1 MKGKIM
7 LTLAIFGFAAWW
19 AWKKYVLLQNVKI
32 EVGNVKFDGG
42 LLNPNIK
49 VDLVVSNPTQL
60 TARVTGLDGYI
71 LDSKK
76 NKIGILSIN
85 GIYSID
91 AGSSIIVPLNI
102 QTNTNSLLNTV
113 ADFFYNKA
121 ENFDI
126 SGYATV
132 DGIPVP
138 YHFNINV

>member
-7 LTLAIFGFAAWW
+7 LTLAILGFAGWW
-19 AWKKYVLLQNVKI
+19 AWRKYVLLQNIKI
-32 EVGNVKFDGG
+32 DVGSVNFDGG

-49 VDLVVSNPTQL
+49 INIIVSNPTQIE
-60 TARVTGLDGYI
+60 ARVTSLDGYI

-91 AGSSIIVPLNI
+91 AGSSIIIPLNI
-102 QTNTNSLLNTV
+102 QTNTSNILNTV
-113 ADFFYNKA
+113 ADYFYNKI

>member
-1 MKGKIM
+1 M
-7 LTLAIFGFAAWW
+7 LTLAILGFATWW
-19 AWKKYVLLQNVKI
+19 AWKKYVLLQNVQI
-32 EVGNVKFDGG
+32 EIGSVSFDGG
-42 LLNPNIK
+42 LMNPNIK
-49 VDLVVSNPTQL
+49 VKLLVKNPTKL
-60 TARVTGLDGYI
+60 EARITDLNGYI

-76 NKIGILSIN
+76 NRIGSLSIS

-91 AGSSIIVPLNI
+91 ADSSIIIPLNI
-102 QTNTNSLLNTV
+102 QTNTSSILNTV
-113 ADFFYNKA
+113 ADYFHNKM

>member
-7 LTLAIFGFAAWW
+7 LTLAILGFAGWW
-19 AWKKYVLLQNVKI
+19 AWRKYVLLQNVKI
-32 EVGNVKFDGG
+32 DVGSVNFDGG

-49 VDLVVSNPTQL
+49 INIIVSNPTQIE
-60 TARVTGLDGYI
+60 ARVTALDGYI

-91 AGSSIIVPLNI
+91 AGSSIIIPLNI
-102 QTNTNSLLNTV
+102 QTNTSNILNTV
-113 ADFFYNKA
+113 ADYFYNKM
-121 ENFDI
+121 ENFYI

>member
-7 LTLAIFGFAAWW
+7 LTLAILGFAGWW
-19 AWKKYVLLQNVKI
+19 AWRKYVLLQNVKI
-32 EVGNVKFDGG
+32 NVGSVNFDGG

-49 VDLVVSNPTQL
+49 INIIVSNPTQIE
-60 TARVTGLDGYI
+60 ARVTALDGYI

-91 AGSSIIVPLNI
+91 AGSSIIIPLNI
-102 QTNTNSLLNTV
+102 QTNTSNILNTV
-113 ADFFYNKA
+113 ADYFYNKM
-121 ENFDI
+121 ENFYI

>member
-1 MKGKIM
+1 MKKKIM
-7 LTLAIFGFAAWW
+7 LTLAIFGFAGWW

-32 EVGNVKFDGG
+32 EIGSVNFDGG

-49 VDLVVSNPTQL
+49 INLVVKNPTQL
-60 TARVTGLDGYI
+60 TARITALDGFI

-76 NKIGILSIN
+76 NKIGVLSIN

-91 AGSSIIVPLNI
+91 AGSYIIIPLNI
-102 QTNTNSLLNTV
+102 QTNTSNILNTV
-113 ADFFYNKA
+113 SDFFYNKTK
-121 ENFDI
+121 NFDI

-132 DGIPVP
+132 DGLPVP

>member
-1 MKGKIM
+1 MKEKIM
-7 LTLAIFGFAAWW
+7 LTLAILGFAGWW
-19 AWKKYVLLQNVKI
+19 AWRKYVLLQNVKI
-32 EVGNVKFDGG
+32 DVGSVNFDGG

-49 VDLVVSNPTQL
+49 INIIVSNPTQIE
-60 TARVTGLDGYI
+60 ARVTALDGYI

-91 AGSSIIVPLNI
+91 AGSSIIIPLNI
-102 QTNTNSLLNTV
+102 QTNTSNILNTV
-113 ADFFYNKA
+113 ADYFYNKM

>member
-1 MKGKIM
+1 M
-7 LTLAIFGFAAWW
+7 LTLAILGFAGWW
-19 AWKKYVLLQNVKI
+19 AWRKYVLLQNVKI
-32 EVGNVKFDGG
+32 NVGSVNFDGG

-49 VDLVVSNPTQL
+49 INIIVSNPTQIE
-60 TARVTGLDGYI
+60 ARVTALDGYI

-91 AGSSIIVPLNI
+91 AGSSIIIPLNI
-102 QTNTNSLLNTV
+102 QTNTSNILNTV
-113 ADFFYNKA
+113 ADYFYNKM
-121 ENFDI
+121 ENFYI

>member
-1 MKGKIM
+1 M
-7 LTLAIFGFAAWW
+7 LTLAIFGFAGWW

-32 EVGNVKFDGG
+32 EIGSVNFDGG

-49 VDLVVSNPTQL
+49 VNLVVSNPTQL
-60 TARVTGLDGYI
+60 TARFTALDGYI

-76 NKIGILSIN
+76 NKIGQLSIN

-91 AGSSIIVPLNI
+91 AESSILIPLNI
-102 QTNTNSLLNTV
+102 QTNTSSILNTV
-113 ADFFYNKA
+113 ADYFYNKT

>member
-1 MKGKIM
+1 MKAKIM
-7 LTLAIFGFAAWW
+7 LTLAILGFAGWW
-19 AWKKYVLLQNVKI
+19 AWRKYVLLQNVKI
-32 EVGNVKFDGG
+32 DVGSVNFDGG

-49 VDLVVSNPTQL
+49 INIIVSNQTQKETKV
-60 TARVTGLDGYI
+60 TA
-71 LDSKK
+71 LDSYIKKKKK

-91 AGSSIIVPLNI
+91 AGSSIIIPLNI
-102 QTNTNSLLNTV
+102 QTNTSNILNTV
-113 ADFFYNKA
+113 ADYFYNKT

>member
-1 MKGKIM
+1 M
-7 LTLAIFGFAAWW
+7 LTLAILGFAGWW
-19 AWKKYVLLQNVKI
+19 AWRKYVLLQNIKI
-32 EVGNVKFDGG
+32 DVGSVNFDGG

-49 VDLVVSNPTQL
+49 INIIVSNPTQIE
-60 TARVTGLDGYI
+60 ARVTSLDGYI

-91 AGSSIIVPLNI
+91 AGSSIIIPLNI
-102 QTNTNSLLNTV
+102 QTNTSNILNTV
-113 ADFFYNKA
+113 ADYFYNKI

>member
-1 MKGKIM
+1 M
-7 LTLAIFGFAAWW
+7 LTLAILGFAGWW
-19 AWKKYVLLQNVKI
+19 AWRKYVLLQNVKI
-32 EVGNVKFDGG
+32 DVGSVNFDGG

-49 VDLVVSNPTQL
+49 INIIVSNPTQIE
-60 TARVTGLDGYI
+60 ARVTALDGYI

-91 AGSSIIVPLNI
+91 AGSSIIIPLNI
-102 QTNTNSLLNTV
+102 QTNTSNILNTV
-113 ADFFYNKA
+113 ADYFYNKM
-121 ENFDI
+121 ENFYI